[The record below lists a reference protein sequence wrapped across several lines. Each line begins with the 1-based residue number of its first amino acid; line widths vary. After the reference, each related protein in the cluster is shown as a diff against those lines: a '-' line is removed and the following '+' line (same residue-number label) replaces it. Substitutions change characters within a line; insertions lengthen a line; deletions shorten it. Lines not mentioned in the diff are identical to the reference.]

1 MFFRNFYP
9 ALLWA
14 VLILALTLSPAPAFP
29 EVKWI
34 YIPHADKIVHF
45 VLFGV
50 LFILLMR
57 GLMKQH
63 SSALNNRDVLWTI
76 VTVVLYGA
84 ATEILQ
90 AVLPSGRDAD
100 VMDWLADCAGTG
112 FAFIVY
118 RIRWKI
124 KKNSA

>member
-1 MFFRNFYP
+1 MFFKNTWP
-9 ALLWA
+9 AFLWA
-14 VLILALTLSPAPAFP
+14 AFILALTLSPAPALP

-50 LFILLMR
+50 MYILLMR

-63 SSALNNRDVLWTI
+63 APELYNRDVMWSI
-76 VTVVLYGA
+76 IIVVLYGA

-100 VMDWLADCAGTG
+100 IIDWLADCAGTG
-112 FAFIVY
+112 FAFIAY
-118 RIRWKI
+118 GFRRKI
-124 KKNSA
+124 NKKSA